1 MVGSKSDR
9 EKNIDRL
16 IETLVKAQSA
26 RNQVGARPDARPT
39 SGTPPEAGAGSPFL
53 AQRIMARIEAEKRR
67 RAEEGSAWGILFRE
81 GLQVIPFLTLIAIF
95 IMGLAVSTQSSD
107 LPVHPGTVPATPHAL
122 TAGDIAPFSDDEMLA
137 WATGSDDR
145 KTK

>member
-26 RNQVGARPDARPT
+26 RNQVGSRPT
-39 SGTPPEAGAGSPFL
+39 SGTNPEAGAGSPFL

>member
-16 IETLVKAQSA
+16 IGTLVKAHSA
-26 RNQVGARPDARPT
+26 RNQAASRAT
-39 SGTPPEAGAGSPFL
+39 SGATPEAGSPFL

-107 LPVHPGTVPATPHAL
+107 LPIHQSTVPATPHAL
-122 TAGDIAPFSDDEMLA
+122 TAGDIAPFSDDERLA